1 VASLQVKPSF
11 QKHEVSLWGNASMA
25 VSWLYGWLFSRWT
38 TRLLGLRPALMKN
51 SAAAAASLV
60 SPRAKLRGLLSTR
73 RSTFGAS
80 SKRRHIRDAADQAA
94 RARDAEEAQSTG
106 GLSKSQRR
114 TQSLLKAAAEAEQR
128 AEYLRGITEDA
139 HLGWAARSTLAL
151 AEPVDWMG
159 KTYGVWRQLDEQQQL
174 KALRWQ
180 TRMAPVLRASR
191 KLVARRR
198 AVHEQLHATT
208 VRMEAL
214 LQALL
219 QDELARRRAP
229 TAQRRYAV
237 LHSARA
243 GASVAPLQPSEAGP
257 SLVPLPPP
265 MPPSTSRPRSV
276 ASSRR
281 TRDAAA
287 LGLPV
292 DGTTGAPLRPPGSL
306 EPFSDE
312 DDTPDTGIAF

>member
-25 VSWLYGWLFSRWT
+25 LAWLYGWLFSRWT
-38 TRLLGLRPALMKN
+38 TRLLRLRPVLMKN
-51 SAAAAASLV
+51 SAVAATSLV
-60 SPRAKLRGLLSTR
+60 SPRAKLHGLLSTR

-94 RARDAEEAQSTG
+94 RTRDAEEAQSTG

-139 HLGWAARSTLAL
+139 CLAWAARSTLAL

-159 KTYGVWRQLDEQQQL
+159 KAYGVWRQLDEQQQL
-174 KALRWQ
+174 KALRWE
-180 TRMAPVLRASR
+180 TRMAPVLLASR

-198 AVHEQLHATT
+198 AVHEQLRATT
-208 VRMEAL
+208 AKMEAL

-219 QDELARRRAP
+219 EDEFLRRRAMP
-229 TAQRRYAV
+229 ARRRYAV
-237 LHSARA
+237 LHGARA
-243 GASVAPLQPSEAGP
+243 GASVAPLQPSTVGP
-257 SLVPLPPP
+257 SMVPMPPP
-265 MPPSTSRPRSV
+265 MPPSTVRPN
-276 ASSRR
+276 RR

-287 LGLPV
+287 LGLRD

-306 EPFSDE
+306 ETFSDD